1 MAVPSAAVSIPG
13 ATGPYCDLP
22 TLLRL
27 RAAAA
32 SLRITPPSRALS
44 RMSGPLRSNMRGRG
58 IEFEEVRAY
67 EAGDDIRNIDWR
79 VTART
84 GSAHTKLFRE
94 ERERPVYLL
103 VDQRRT
109 MFFGSRHTLKS
120 VQAVHAGAL
129 LAWATLDGGDRIGGL
144 VLGDHEHHE
153 VRPRRNRHAVLALLR
168 LCHDFNRRLGIPK
181 AQTPA
186 AHLDLAHALTGIRR
200 VARPGSLVMI
210 ISDFHGWDE
219 AAVMQLHLLA
229 RHVEIA
235 AINVFD
241 PLERLLPAIGRTAVS
256 NGYRRQELDTSDPR
270 LQARYA
276 ARRQAEQEALSQAFR
291 RLGAPFIQI
300 GTDEPALD
308 VLARYYRKRK
318 SS

>member
-120 VQAVHAGAL
+120 VQAIHAAAL

-153 VRPRRNRHAVLALLR
+153 VRPQRSRHAVLALLR
-168 LCHDFNRRLGIPK
+168 LCHEFNHRLGIPRE
-181 AQTPA
+181 QSA
-186 AHLDLAHALTGIRR
+186 AACLDLATALAGIRR
-200 VARPGSLVMI
+200 VARPGSLV
-210 ISDFHGWDE
+210 
-219 AAVMQLHLLA
+219 
-229 RHVEIA
+229 
-235 AINVFD
+235 
-241 PLERLLPAIGRTAVS
+241 
-256 NGYRRQELDTSDPR
+256 
-270 LQARYA
+270 
-276 ARRQAEQEALSQAFR
+276 
-291 RLGAPFIQI
+291 
-300 GTDEPALD
+300 
-308 VLARYYRKRK
+308 
-318 SS
+318 

>member
-1 MAVPSAAVSIPG
+1 MAVPSTTVPIPG

-27 RAAAA
+27 RATAT

-44 RMSGPLRSNMRGRG
+44 QLSGPLRSNVRGRG

-94 ERERPVYLL
+94 ERERPVYIL
-103 VDQRRT
+103 VDQRST
-109 MFFGSRHTLKS
+109 MFFGSRQTLKS

-153 VRPRRNRHAVLALLR
+153 VRPRRSRHAVLALLR
-168 LCHDFNRRLGIPK
+168 LCHEFNHRLGIPREQSPV
-181 AQTPA
+181 AR
-186 AHLDLAHALTGIRR
+186 LDLATALAGIRR
-200 VARPGSLVMI
+200 VARPGSLVML

-229 RHVEIA
+229 RHAEIA
-235 AINVFD
+235 AISVFD
-241 PLERLLPAIGRTAVS
+241 PLERRLPAIGRAAVS
-256 NGYRRQELDTSDPR
+256 NGYQRQELDTSDPAM
-270 LQARYA
+270 QARYA
-276 ARRQAEQEALSQAFR
+276 ASREAEQQALSQAFR
-291 RLGAPFIQI
+291 RLGAPFIRI
-300 GTDEPALD
+300 ATDEPAID
-308 VLARYYRKRK
+308 VLARYYRRRK